1 MPWQPLPRIAFAIAT
16 HPFEPSSPADLPLE
30 LGDELYI
37 IEQGGKDGSWYRG
50 YLVAPPSLL
59 AGLTCVK
66 GQTLEAR
73 VFSGIFPRS
82 CVEVREVLG
91 ETSLGGLYEGEE
103 EDEDGW
109 YTDGQG
115 GTNATNGVS
124 GKAEV
129 SQGKTL
135 VNGTRSG
142 SLRAKGSIRRKRHS
156 LTDGPLSRSLS
167 RKKSTASKE
176 RKLTRTRS
184 NRSHRSQ
191 TSTLP
196 VSPISNAPRDPNA
209 PKPPAPV
216 PMLKIGDETPTSA
229 QEPLVDEIGSCL
241 KEWHSSTLHEL
252 LLARQYPLLDE
263 MFNLVQKLDFSRRQ
277 LLHGVLTKHELKLL
291 RENAVWNL
299 VKGNKMLGREVI
311 VRDPAEKGRILT
323 GDDSAVEI
331 TNLQSIMSLLD
342 SPPGHH
348 VEGVTL
354 HHLFLDIK
362 SFVGVSS
369 EATTLSFYLCS
380 KSPGAMPEPVSE
392 TFVVELN
399 PDGSPV
405 SPAQA
410 GELKTLFTDLGATD
424 LGEGGAIET
433 QLFLVAK
440 VQTTQ
445 VTMVGGHSTPSP
457 LNGGSASGKSGPT
470 VNSSGTAKGRR
481 SLMWGQKVT
490 GSTRWNQAHQTSR
503 SVSSGSSQQS
513 SNSGPPG
520 AETSEADTSDP
531 PNTSSQPSQ
540 ISVKRNV
547 GVGILHVGEFMR
559 QENETEQT
567 IKIWSPISSS
577 TGVGQGGEAQENS
590 EDWDSLIAELVQSP
604 TGRFEKSSR
613 ADRLHLF
620 VKPFN
625 SPDAESLIKRTPTLL
640 HQIART
646 GKIGFSGAPTGPRSD
661 IYLTVQNTFL
671 PRNALLSHPRTGGMP
686 LSHISNITTLQV
698 TMEVRKASGEKLQDC
713 IFPSSNSKGLTTWKS
728 AVVER
733 GRAWDET
740 LKLVVPPEEVPACH
754 VFMSVS
760 DMLGRPFASSWIPLW
775 EQQAFVRDGS
785 HSLLLYRYDETT
797 SRPRMAAGTGGGYLS
812 LPWSS
817 GGKDGNSKDET
828 LTGPVATIQLKS
840 YLCSTKFSQE
850 KTLLG
855 LLKWRERSAGELVDL
870 LKRVIFVPE
879 IEIVKLLSEVFDAL
893 FGILV
898 DHAGNDEY
906 EDLVFNALIT
916 VLCIVYDRRF
926 NLGPS
931 VDHYAEHRFN
941 YPFATPCLIRSF
953 TRLLSNPTDPASSR
967 KLRATFKVGSHML
980 KFIINAREQQK
991 AKEAGIGITSTQP
1004 TFTRD
1009 LQGIFKSLEA
1019 LMRNPAPI
1027 LVGTQTLAVQHFH
1040 TMLPGLSGLLT
1051 AEEILHIAIDFM
1063 DSCAEVKGKL
1073 ILFKLIL
1080 IINFSRL
1087 KVFSNPES
1095 RQALTAN
1102 TVRWLAPHW
1111 GQTTEITPQWRDQV
1125 RLCCSVLSVQ
1135 VNELGEF
1142 ASEYIPKIID
1152 SYRTIEAAG
1161 REARHTISLLFPK
1174 TYPFPTKPIA
1184 GSPVFDEALI
1194 ELSAILAAVS
1204 NLPTGILLDFQETE
1218 LSEFLYNTL
1227 QVHLSILGCEAF
1239 PKDWL
1244 SVHIYQ
1250 HKSTMKTL
1258 EYLAGI
1264 LIDSFLPH
1272 PDEAEEFNTD
1282 LWRAFFT
1289 TLLKLVGS
1297 DALALETFPEQKRR
1311 AVWKVAGDVREQGA
1325 DLLRRSW
1332 EAIGWETSSEDRKR
1346 YGLEKMGGY
1355 QVQYV
1360 PSLVPPIVGL
1370 CLSVHEGL
1378 RSVAVEVLQTMI
1390 VSEWTLSQ
1398 DLSVVQAEMIDC
1410 LDQLFKSKH
1419 LTESI
1424 LQKMFISELTA
1435 LFETLAHP
1443 PNDPL
1448 YLAVKDLI
1456 STIDEF
1462 LDLLVAVHSTDAT
1475 GEASHILHTLRLME
1489 FLRDM
1494 QKEDIFIRYV
1504 HQLNRIQIESRNPV
1518 EAGLALQL
1526 HAELYEWDTAKRVPS
1541 LEDPVLPEQSA
1552 FERKEHLYLEMIQ
1565 HFEDGKAWSNALAA
1579 YKELADQY
1587 ENNIFDFAKLS
1598 RAQRA
1603 IATIYDRIAKGE
1615 HVLPRYFRVVYSGM
1629 GFPLNLRDKQFIF
1642 QGPPSEKLSA
1652 FTDRMQQQHPSA
1664 QIVAAADVGDVEGQ
1678 FLQISAVSLHRDA
1691 LHAVNRRP
1699 KVANA
1704 TREHL
1709 LMGWPNVFSVTVRRQ
1724 ASSLDVK
1731 DQWVEKTLYTTAETF
1746 PTILRRSEVVSTE
1759 QIRLSSVQSA
1769 MERTFRK
1776 TQELAALEKRIADG
1790 TETNVKLL
1798 TDFLNNSV
1806 DPSVVGSIAQYRSL
1820 LPVKEEEEG
1829 DESGEEPELDPIECA
1844 LKTALLDHAMVVKR
1858 CLEPAQSIWA
1868 DLQFKTVL
1876 EDLTQKFE
1884 TSFAAETA
1892 ALSSPPSAI
1901 PASQNNAWGAVPTPN
1916 LLDTSSSGPPQL
1928 PHVNGL
1934 GIDESDDHVR
1944 ETRHDKNRLSMN
1956 LFKRTA
1962 PPESDEP
1969 KTNGTLKNPSTDN
1982 SDELSL
1988 ATSRSRSKSIARRS
2002 FLGSSEDES

>member
-1 MPWQPLPRIAFAIAT
+1 MPWQPLPRIVFAIAT

-73 VFSGIFPRS
+73 VFSGIFPKS

-109 YTDGQG
+109 QTDER
-115 GTNATNGVS
+115 NATSGTNGVLNEHRTPDA
-124 GKAEV
+124 G
-129 SQGKTL
+129 QGKGPI
-135 VNGTRSG
+135 NGTKSG
-142 SLRAKGSIRRKRHS
+142 ALRPKGSIRKKRHS

-167 RKKSTASKE
+167 RKRSINREKRLA
-176 RKLTRTRS
+176 RTRS

-191 TSTLP
+191 RSTLP
-196 VSPISNAPRDPNA
+196 VSPATNAPRDPSA

-216 PMLKIGDETPTSA
+216 PMMKIGDETPTSA

-263 MFNLVQKLDFSRRQ
+263 MFNLVQQLDFSRRQ
-277 LLHGVLTKHELKLL
+277 LLHNVLTRHELNLL
-291 RENAVWNL
+291 RESAIWNL
-299 VKGNKMLGREVI
+299 VKGNKMLSREVI
-311 VRDPAEKGRILT
+311 VRDPAERGRILT

-331 TNLQSIMSLLD
+331 TNLQSIMSLLNA
-342 SPPGHH
+342 PPVHH

-354 HHLFLDIK
+354 HHLFLDIR
-362 SFVGVSS
+362 SFMGVST
-369 EATTLSFYLCS
+369 EATTVSFYLCC
-380 KSPGAMPEPVSE
+380 KTPGAAPEPVSE
-392 TFVVELN
+392 TFVVELT
-399 PDGSPV
+399 PKGSPAD
-405 SPAQA
+405 PAQI
-410 GELKTLFTDLGATD
+410 GKMKTLFTDLGSTD
-424 LGEGGAIET
+424 LGEGGAAET

-440 VQTTQ
+440 IQTTQ
-445 VTMVGGHSTPSP
+445 V
-457 LNGGSASGKSGPT
+457 SASGGSSASPPTNGTLASGRSPPGIAP
-470 VNSSGTAKGRR
+470 SGTVKGGRR
-481 SLMWGQKVT
+481 SLMWGQKSAA
-490 GSTRWNQAHQTSR
+490 GSRWNQTHQSSRSLSASSSGKQTPNADPPSTAVSEVDANGAATPQTS
-503 SVSSGSSQQS
+503 
-513 SNSGPPG
+513 P
-520 AETSEADTSDP
+520 
-531 PNTSSQPSQ
+531 QPSQ
-540 ISVKRNV
+540 LLVKRNV
-547 GVGILHVGEFMR
+547 GVGVLHVGEFLR
-559 QENETEQT
+559 QEDETEQT
-567 IKIWSPISSS
+567 LQIWSPIASSA
-577 TGVGQGGEAQENS
+577 GAGPGAEAQESS
-590 EDWDSLIAELVQSP
+590 EDWDHLIAELVQSP

-613 ADRLHLF
+613 AGRLHLF
-620 VKPFN
+620 IKAFN
-625 SPDAESLIKRTPTLL
+625 SPDAETLIKKTPTLL
-640 HQIART
+640 HQIT
-646 GKIGFSGAPTGPRSD
+646 KTNKIGFSGAPTKPRSD
-661 IYLTVQNTFL
+661 IYLTIKNAFL

-686 LSHISNITTLQV
+686 LSHSANISTVQV
-698 TMEVRKASGEKLQDC
+698 TMEIRKSSGEKLREC
-713 IFPSSNSKGLTTWKS
+713 IFPSSNGNGLTTWKS

-733 GRAWDET
+733 GEAWNET
-740 LKLVVPPEEVPACH
+740 LKLVVPAEEVPACH
-754 VFMSVS
+754 VFLSVG
-760 DMLGRPFASSWIPLW
+760 DVVGRPLATSWMPLW
-775 EQQAFVRDGS
+775 EQQAFVRDGN
-785 HSLLLYRYDETT
+785 HSLLLYRHDDTT
-797 SRPRMAAGTGGGYLS
+797 SRPRMTAGTGGGYLS
-812 LPWSS
+812 LPWNS
-817 GGKDGNSKDET
+817 GGKDGNWKDEA

-855 LLKWRERSAGELVDL
+855 LIKWREQPAGELVDL
-870 LKRVIFVPE
+870 LKHVIFVPE
-879 IEIVKLLSEVFDAL
+879 IEVVKLLREVFDAL

-898 DHAGNDEY
+898 DHGGNDEY

-931 VDHYAEHRFN
+931 VDRYTEQRFN

-991 AKEAGIGITSTQP
+991 AKEAGIGITSTQS

-1009 LQGIFKSLEA
+1009 LQGIFKSLEM
-1019 LMRNPAPI
+1019 LMKNPAPI

-1063 DSCAEVKGKL
+1063 DSCAGVKGKL
-1073 ILFKLIL
+1073 ILYKLIL

-1087 KVFSNPES
+1087 KIFSNPES

-1111 GQTTEITPQWRDQV
+1111 GKTTDVTAQWRDQV

-1152 SYRTIEAAG
+1152 SYHAIKSTGRGAKEA
-1161 REARHTISLLFPK
+1161 ISLLFPK
-1174 TYPFPTKPIA
+1174 TYPFPTKAIEGHPI
-1184 GSPVFDEALI
+1184 FDEALI

-1204 NLPTGILLDFQETE
+1204 NLPTGIHLDFQEAE
-1218 LSEFLYNTL
+1218 LSEFLTNAL

-1272 PDEAEEFNTD
+1272 PDEAEDFNTD
-1282 LWRAFFT
+1282 LWLTFFT

-1311 AVWKVAGDVREQGA
+1311 AVWKIAGDVREQGA

-1332 EAIGWETSSEDRKR
+1332 EAIGWETSSEDRRR

-1410 LDQLFKSKH
+1410 LDKLFKSNH

-1435 LFETLAHP
+1435 LFEPLAHLP
-1443 PNDPL
+1443 DDPL

-1456 STIDEF
+1456 ATTDEF
-1462 LDLLVAVHSTDAT
+1462 LDLLVAVHSTDIT
-1475 GEASHILHTLRLME
+1475 SEASHILHTLRLME

-1504 HQLNRIQIESRNPV
+1504 HQLNRVQVESRNSA

-1526 HAELYEWDTAKRVPS
+1526 HAELYEWDPTKQVPA
-1541 LEDPVLPEQSA
+1541 LEDPALPEQSA
-1552 FERKEHLYLEMIQ
+1552 FERKERLYFEMIQ
-1565 HFEDGKAWSNALAA
+1565 HYEDGKAWSNALAA

-1603 IATIYDRIAKGE
+1603 MAAIYDNIVKGD
-1615 HVLPRYFRVVYSGM
+1615 HVTPRYFRVVYSGM
-1629 GFPLNLRDKQFIF
+1629 GFPLSLRDKQFIF
-1642 QGPPSEKLSA
+1642 QGSPSEKLSA

-1664 QIVAAADVGDVEGQ
+1664 QIVSAGDIDDVEGQ
-1678 FLQISAVSLHRDA
+1678 FLQISSVSPHRDA
-1691 LHAVNRRP
+1691 MHAVNRRSKIP
-1699 KVANA
+1699 NPI
-1704 TREHL
+1704 REYL
-1709 LMGWPNVFSVTVRRQ
+1709 LMGWPNVFSVTTRRQ
-1724 ASSLDVK
+1724 VSSLDVK

-1746 PTILRRSEVVSTE
+1746 PTILRRSEITSTK
-1759 QIRLSSVQSA
+1759 QIRLSPVQSA

-1776 TQELAALEKRIADG
+1776 TQELTALEKKITDG
-1790 TETNVKLL
+1790 TETNTALL
-1798 TDFLNNSV
+1798 VDSLNNSV
-1806 DPSVVGSIAQYRSL
+1806 NPSVVGSIALYRTL
-1820 LPVKEEEEG
+1820 LPVKEDDAR
-1829 DESGEEPELDPIECA
+1829 DEPGEEPELDPIETA
-1844 LKTALLDHAMVVKR
+1844 LKTALLDHATVVKR
-1858 CLEPAQSIWA
+1858 CLDPTQSIWA
-1868 DLQFKTVL
+1868 DPQLRPRQ
-1876 EDLTQKFE
+1876 EDLSQSESTINYGSQRLTL
-1884 TSFAAETA
+1884 TS
-1892 ALSSPPSAI
+1892 PCR
-1901 PASQNNAWGAVPTPN
+1901 V
-1916 LLDTSSSGPPQL
+1916 
-1928 PHVNGL
+1928 
-1934 GIDESDDHVR
+1934 
-1944 ETRHDKNRLSMN
+1944 
-1956 LFKRTA
+1956 
-1962 PPESDEP
+1962 
-1969 KTNGTLKNPSTDN
+1969 
-1982 SDELSL
+1982 
-1988 ATSRSRSKSIARRS
+1988 
-2002 FLGSSEDES
+2002 